1 MGEWRATNE
10 LRRGVNCTRFECQ
23 YMAWEFWKSGNDYA
37 HGVCTKCG
45 YTWRR
50 RLDADEVQ
58 RLEAIL
64 GAPVP
69 AGPQRIEREC
79 GCAWELIVDGEDA
92 ACERVATCEGHPG
105 GCPRPYV
112 WPKIVAYLVET
123 EREGS

>member
-1 MGEWRATNE
+1 MGDAQAFRAFA
-10 LRRGVNCTRFECQ
+10 LRWARHTQQCIVNNRPVREHECDC
-23 YMAWEFWKSGNDYA
+23 GLYA
-37 HGVCTKCG
+37 EREGLQKQLAE
-45 YTWRR
+45 R
-50 RLDADEVQ
+50 
-58 RLEAIL
+58 
-64 GAPVP
+64 APIP

-112 WPKIVAYLVET
+112 WPKIVAYLVEP